1 MDEDEFDRVCEH
13 LGVTDEATGEVV
25 GTYRMQTGKHDRAKQ
40 LRLPWRMI

>member
-25 GTYRMQTGKHDRAKQ
+25 GTYRNSKPVNMTARNNCGFHGA
-40 LRLPWRMI
+40 